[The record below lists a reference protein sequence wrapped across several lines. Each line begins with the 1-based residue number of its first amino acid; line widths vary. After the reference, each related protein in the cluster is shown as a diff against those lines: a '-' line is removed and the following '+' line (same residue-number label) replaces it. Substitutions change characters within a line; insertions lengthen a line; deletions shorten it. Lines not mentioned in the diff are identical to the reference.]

1 MSLLIYSP
9 RCKHSMDVIE
19 YINKH
24 PQLKQLVYYHNVNTQ
39 GIPPNYANKINR
51 VPTMLTKNGKI
62 LVGTEIKNWL
72 DSILPARE
80 VSHAG
85 IGGDACSMTPIDG
98 GNAHNSDMFYLDDYG
113 RSLQPPMTKELEEK
127 ITRDVSKGVAYTDLK
142 M

>member
-24 PQLKQLVYYHNVNTQ
+24 PQLKQLVHYHNVNTQ
-39 GIPPNYANKINR
+39 GIPPNYRNKINR

-62 LVGTEIKNWL
+62 LVGNEIKNWL
-72 DSILPARE
+72 DSLLPKKE
-80 VSHAG
+80 VEHSEISAFG
-85 IGGDACSMTPIDG
+85 CSMTSLDG
-98 GNAHNSDMFYLDDYG
+98 NDNTGMFSLDDYG
-113 RSLQPPMTKELEEK
+113 KSLQPAMTKELEEK
-127 ITRDVSKGVAYTDLK
+127 INREVSKGVAYTDLK

>member
-9 RCKHSMDVIE
+9 RCKHSMDVVE

-24 PQLKQLVYYHNVNTQ
+24 SQLKQIVHYHNVNTQ
-39 GIPPNYANKINR
+39 GIPPNFKNKINR

-62 LVGTEIKNWL
+62 LVGNEIKNWL
-72 DSILPARE
+72 DSLLPAKE
-80 VSHAG
+80 VSHASLG
-85 IGGDACSMTPIDG
+85 SGSCKMTTLDGGGGGGD
-98 GNAHNSDMFYLDDYG
+98 MFSLEEYG

-127 ITRDVSKGVAYTDLK
+127 ISRDVSKGMAYTDLK

>member
-24 PQLKQLVYYHNVNTQ
+24 QQLKQLVHYHNINTQ
-39 GIPPNYANKINR
+39 GVPANYRNKISR

-62 LVGTEIKNWL
+62 LVGNEIKNWL
-72 DSILPARE
+72 DSLLPKKDIE
-80 VSHAG
+80 CGG
-85 IGGDACSMTPIDG
+85 IGGMGCSMSTLDG
-98 GNAHNSDMFYLDDYG
+98 KDNNSDMFTLDQYG
-113 RSLQPPMTKELEEK
+113 RSLQPAITPELQEK
-127 ITRDVSKGVAYTDLK
+127 ISRDVSKGVAYTDLK